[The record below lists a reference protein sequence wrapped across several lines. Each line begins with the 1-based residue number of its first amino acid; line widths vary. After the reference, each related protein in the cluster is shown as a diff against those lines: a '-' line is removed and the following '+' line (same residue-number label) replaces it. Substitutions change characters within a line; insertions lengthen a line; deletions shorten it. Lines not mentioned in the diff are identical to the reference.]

1 MLGLEPVSLVVNK
14 SVSRGCRIARC
25 CNIASDMLSV
35 LVEQE
40 VEMLELASKSRQRE
54 CVGFE
59 MVWEPGRAFQ
69 ADGLTRILCK
79 KG

>member
-40 VEMLELASKSRQRE
+40 VEMLSWRLKVDRESLLDLRWFGSLGEHSKR
-54 CVGFE
+54 
-59 MVWEPGRAFQ
+59 M
-69 ADGLTRILCK
+69 D
-79 KG
+79 